1 MEYIEPRHSQC
12 PQTRV
17 IKCQSPKQH
26 VYRSMVSCFSDQTP
40 WISSESKPWHPTLPK
55 MVGWWMLIPQS
66 YQAPYGIGYSP
77 GDSMGLNQK
86 PRLHQTSLVGGF
98 QPGWKIWKSV
108 GIIIPDIWKN
118 RKCSKPPTSGIIGNS
133 FWSIPE
139 ITPFQAPQFARSAR
153 AQPRRYKPRF
163 IHHGVLSK

>member
-1 MEYIEPRHSQC
+1 MYNHQHYNQPTIEPLYPHYYLINQNGDTVGISWNISSLKREYRGDIMEYIEPRHSQC

-86 PRLHQTSLVGGF
+86 PRLHQQVWLVV
-98 QPGWKIWKSV
+98 STRL
-108 GIIIPDIWKN
+108 KN
-118 RKCSKPPTSGIIGNS
+118 MKVSWDYYS
-133 FWSIPE
+133 
-139 ITPFQAPQFARSAR
+139 
-153 AQPRRYKPRF
+153 RYMEK
-163 IHHGVLSK
+163 